1 MSSRKNLLL
10 SMSAQEKLCM
20 AKIEQTLK
28 KEGASKHD
36 LREQKKEALDY
47 LRKERNAKRAKVVKG
62 LIDDMITNEL
72 SG

>member
-1 MSSRKNLLL
+1 
-10 SMSAQEKLCM
+10 MSAQEKLCM

-28 KEGASKHD
+28 KEGVSKHN